1 MSGRSQDSHARSRR
15 GNRSTTARR
24 PAAVLCAAALAASV
38 LGLTPTAP
46 ASGASGPGAP
56 GSISASWGT
65 GSGSRTLT
73 VTWTAPGASNLE
85 YQVLYRVDAD
95 TVFNPSPSYSPT
107 GWLTPTGAST
117 VTTTSRAIPGL
128 ASTDTY
134 VVAVRARD
142 RVTGMYGTWGISGLI
157 EPTGTPARVSGITE
171 TARSANSLT
180 LQWPKAASAA
190 GGYDVRV
197 SEDTSPRAWAAA
209 LSVSQPT
216 GSGKTVSQAVPSAN
230 LPTGH
235 SESKTYVAQVR
246 SRSSS
251 TGTCGTPSAK
261 CSRWVNS
268 ASLAQLDISG
278 LTAALMY
285 RGSDPSYVRTRA
297 ADVDMQWDK
306 SPVDGATYE
315 VAFYYRDGNPDPA
328 HNTVYNTGDTN
339 SAMGSKPDSWLMDW
353 QWWHLC
359 STHNDSVPS
368 NVNSDLSSR
377 GCADHA
383 DSTRDGYWAPQ
394 WWFGQS
400 HWGAWEPL
408 DETAAKCSTAGDT
421 VCSKTFTDVTREYW
435 PGKPMTAYV
444 RVRAVKDGAKG
455 PISEYSL
462 RKPRITNPPYDTT
475 ESGDRKPLTA
485 TAPTGA
491 SFKVEWNRPFH
502 GGSAITGYD
511 LQLFDTSSPSTPE
524 QEVTGTSATPHPSLQ
539 YRRSYTFT
547 GLAAGTYYAKVRVVN
562 GVGASDWAQSNNVTL
577 SASGATKP
585 PQPVLS
591 VAPGEKGSGK
601 LTLTGTLSDNGG
613 AAITK
618 WAYRAKTGNTYG
630 GWTDI
635 ASSASSSLEHV
646 ISNLTNGTSY
656 TYQVRARNSAGWSDG
671 SADASG
677 TPVALPG
684 APSSFWPEG
693 EDCDGCMRLT
703 GGAAASPAL
712 IRWEYAYWL
721 DSGAEPSPLT
731 WHRVPLSG
739 STTATVLRHFV
750 TGLAN
755 DTFYRFTARAVS
767 AAGPGPRISPIQEK
781 PKAPSTKPKVDLSLS
796 SSSITEGGTV
806 TVTASFPKSALESY
820 VSTADTVLTVSVA
833 ATSPATSSD
842 YTLSATRTLTI
853 PAYEEQSKGTVTI
866 GTFADL
872 IDDGDKTL
880 TVSATV
886 SNTSTLGVTAPDS
899 ETLTV
904 RDDDTAALV
913 RSETSLAL
921 TEGNSATYTLKLG
934 SEPTAGVTVSLGATN
949 SLSVAVSP
957 ASLSFTAQNW
967 STPQTVTVTANQDS
981 NGTGGSF
988 SISHSVTSTD
998 TNYSALSTTVAVT
1011 VTDDDA
1017 PSAPAAPTW
1026 DPDGTSIE
1034 LSWTAPSYLGSTGAT
1049 IAGYEVRYRA
1059 SGSSGNWTTVTPS
1072 PATSTTFTVTPPSAT
1087 TVYDFQVRAKNNSN
1101 HWGPWS
1107 ATTGAMAAA
1116 PDAPSSPSVTAG
1128 DGSLALSWTAPAK
1141 NGASVIFL
1149 YRTSWECGQTS
1160 SNYSQ
1165 SNTTYTITG
1174 LTNGVQ
1180 CEVWVEAIGV
1190 DASYQTVMYSP
1201 PSDRV
1206 TATPTAS

>member
-1 MSGRSQDSHARSRR
+1 MSGRSQDSHVRSRR
-15 GNRSTTARR
+15 RNRSTTARR
-24 PAAVLCAAALAASV
+24 RVAVQCAAVLAASV
-38 LGLTPTAP
+38 VGLTPTAP
-46 ASGASGPGAP
+46 ASGANGPGAP

-95 TVFNPSPSYSPT
+95 TVFNPSPSYSPR

-142 RVTGMYGTWGISGLI
+142 RVTGLYGTWGISGLI

-171 TARSANSLT
+171 TARAASSLT
-180 LQWPKAASAA
+180 LQWPKVASAA

-197 SEDTSPRAWAAA
+197 SENTSPRAWAAA

-216 GSGKTVSQAVPSAN
+216 GSGSTVSQAVPSAN
-230 LPTGH
+230 LPSGH
-235 SESKTYVAQVR
+235 SQSKTYVAQVR
-246 SRSSS
+246 SRSSA
-251 TGTCGTPSAK
+251 TGTCGTTTAK
-261 CSRWVNS
+261 CSRWVTS
-268 ASLAQLDISG
+268 RPLAQLDVKG
-278 LTAALMY
+278 LTAAKME
-285 RGSDPSYVRTRA
+285 RGNDPSYVRSPA
-297 ADVDMQWDK
+297 LDMDMQWDK
-306 SPVDGATYE
+306 SPVAGAIYE
-315 VAFYYRDGNPDPA
+315 VAFYYRDGDPDDYYGLA
-328 HNTVYNTGDTN
+328 DTN
-339 SAMGSKPDSWLMDW
+339 TTPNSRPDSWVMDW
-353 QWWHLC
+353 EWWDLC
-359 STHNDSVPS
+359 FKHNDSVPS
-368 NVNSDLSSR
+368 AVSPVLNSR
-377 GCADHA
+377 GCGDHT
-383 DSTRDGYWAPQ
+383 DLNRDGYWAPQ
-394 WWFGQS
+394 WWFGKGKWS
-400 HWGAWEPL
+400 DWVSL
-408 DETAAKCSTAGDT
+408 DATQAKCNSGTM
-421 VCSKTFTDVTREYW
+421 CSYTFTDVTQDYLTS
-435 PGKPMTAYV
+435 KV
-444 RVRAVKDGAKG
+444 RVRVVDGNTKG
-455 PISEYSL
+455 PISEFSS

-539 YRRSYTFT
+539 HRRSYTFT

-562 GVGASDWAQSNNVTL
+562 GVGPSDWAQSNNVTL

-601 LTLTGTLSDNGG
+601 LTLTGELADNGG
-613 AAITK
+613 SAITK
-618 WAYRAKTGNTYG
+618 WAYRTKTGNTYG
-630 GWTDI
+630 GWTEI

-646 ISNLTNGTSY
+646 ISGLTNGTSY

-684 APSSFWPEG
+684 APSTFWPEG
-693 EDCDGCMRLT
+693 ADCDGCMRLT
-703 GGAAASPAL
+703 GSAAGNPAL

-721 DSGAEPSPLT
+721 DSGAEPSPLV
-731 WHRVPLSG
+731 WHPVPLGG
-739 STTATVLRHFV
+739 STTGTQLRHFV
-750 TGLAN
+750 AGLTN

-781 PKAPSTKPKVDLSLS
+781 PEAPSTKPKVDLSLS

-806 TVTASFPKSALESY
+806 TVTASLPKSALKSY

-833 ATSPATSSD
+833 ATSPAGSSD

-866 GTFADL
+866 GTVADFV
-872 IDDGDKTL
+872 DDGDKTL

-886 SNTSTLGVTAPDS
+886 SNSSTLGVTAPDS
-899 ETLTV
+899 ETLTI

-921 TEGNSATYTLKLG
+921 TEGRSATYTVKLG
-934 SEPTAGVTVSLGATN
+934 SEPTAGVTVSVGSTN
-949 SLSVAVSP
+949 TLNVAVSP

-967 STPQTVTVTANQDS
+967 NTPQTVTVTANQDS
-981 NGTGGSF
+981 DGTGGSF

-1011 VTDDDA
+1011 VTDDDS

-1026 DPDGTSIE
+1026 DPDGTSIAFT
-1034 LSWTAPSYLGSTGAT
+1034 WAAPSYIGSSGAT
-1049 IAGYEVRYRA
+1049 IAGYELRYRA
-1059 SGSSGNWTTVTPS
+1059 SGSSGAWTTVTPS
-1072 PATSTTFTVTPPSAT
+1072 PATSTTVTVTPPGAT

-1107 ATTGAMAAA
+1107 ATTAAMAAA
-1116 PDAPSSPSVTAG
+1116 PDAPSSLSATAG
-1128 DGSLALSWTAPAK
+1128 NASLAVRWTAPAK
-1141 NGASVIFL
+1141 NGASAIFL

-1160 SNYSQ
+1160 SSYNQ
-1165 SNTTYTITG
+1165 SSTTYTITG

-1190 DASYQTVMYSP
+1190 DSSYQTIMYSP

-1206 TATPTAS
+1206 TATPTSS